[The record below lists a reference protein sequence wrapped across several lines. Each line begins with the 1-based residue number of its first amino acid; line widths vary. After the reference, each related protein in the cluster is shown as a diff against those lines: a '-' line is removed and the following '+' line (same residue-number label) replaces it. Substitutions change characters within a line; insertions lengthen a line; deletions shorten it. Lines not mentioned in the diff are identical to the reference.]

1 MNIPFETSP
10 AHAGYG
16 ARIWVNRND
25 LAQFPVT
32 HRVLDKLSKWGGTD
46 KTDGEMVAWE
56 FGEFAYVEALRLVKR
71 MVLVDTLA

>member
-1 MNIPFETSP
+1 MNIAYQTSP

-16 ARIWVNRND
+16 ARIWVDRNE

-46 KTDGEMVAWE
+46 KTDGDFVAWE
-56 FGEFAYVEALRLVKR
+56 FGDENYTKALEIVGR
-71 MVLVDTLA
+71 MKLVDTCV